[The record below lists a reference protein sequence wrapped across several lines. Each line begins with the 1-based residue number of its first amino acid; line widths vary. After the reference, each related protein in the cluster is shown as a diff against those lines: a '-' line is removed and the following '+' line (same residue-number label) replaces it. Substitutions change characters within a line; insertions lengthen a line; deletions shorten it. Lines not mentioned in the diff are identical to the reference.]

1 MFWGRRTFL
10 VDRSFQLKY
19 SFILGAIGVL
29 IGVIC
34 AVTMYLVQR
43 RLLSDIS
50 LPPALIEE
58 LTSINRQVTWVVMI
72 IALLCGVVLG
82 LFGLLITHRIAGP
95 IYALTQF
102 VAALALG
109 RYPLVRPIR
118 KSDEL
123 KDFFEL
129 FRRSVESLRAREVE
143 EIFRIEELI
152 LELSAIKGAAVEN
165 AVKSLRMLKQTK
177 VTSIGHLGEPDPEP
191 DLENPVSEL
200 ALAPPSQKAAGG

>member
-34 AVTMYLVQR
+34 AVTMYLVRR

-50 LPPALIEE
+50 LPPALIQE
-58 LTSINRQVTWVVMI
+58 LTSINRQVTWVVVFV
-72 IALLCGVVLG
+72 ALLCGVVLG
-82 LFGLLITHRIAGP
+82 LFGLLLTHRIAGP

-102 VAALALG
+102 VAALARG

-143 EIFRIEELI
+143 EIFRIEALI
-152 LELSAIKGAAVEN
+152 LELSALKGAAAEN

-177 VTSIGHLGEPDPEP
+177 VASIGHLGEPEPEP
-191 DLENPVSEL
+191 DLENRISEL

>member
-19 SFILGAIGVL
+19 SFILGVIGAL

-34 AVTMYLVQR
+34 AVAMYWVRQ
-43 RLLSDIS
+43 RLLDDIS
-50 LPPALIEE
+50 LPPALVEE
-58 LTSINRQVTWVVMI
+58 LASVNRQVTWV
-72 IALLCGVVLG
+72 ALVVAILCGVALG
-82 LFGLLITHRIAGP
+82 VFGILITHRIAGP

-102 VAALALG
+102 VAALARG

-118 KSDEL
+118 RSDEL

-129 FRRSVESLRAREVE
+129 FHKSVESLRAREVE

-152 LELSAIKGAAVEN
+152 LELSAIKGVAVEN
-165 AVKSLRMLKQTK
+165 AVKSLRRLKQNK
-177 VTSIGHLGEPDPEP
+177 KASIGHLGPADPELK
-191 DLENPVSEL
+191 LENQVSEL
-200 ALAPPSQKAAGG
+200 ALAHSEKAGG

>member
-10 VDRSFQLKY
+10 VDPSFQLKY

-34 AVTMYLVQR
+34 AVTMYLVRR
-43 RLLSDIS
+43 RLLADIS
-50 LPPALIEE
+50 LSPALIEE
-58 LTSINRQVTWVVMI
+58 LTSVNRHVTWVVLI
-72 IALLCGVVLG
+72 VAILCGVVLG
-82 LFGLLITHRIAGP
+82 VFGLLITHRIAGP

-102 VAALALG
+102 VAALARG

-118 KSDEL
+118 RSDEL

-129 FRRSVESLRAREVE
+129 FRKSVESLRAREVE

-152 LELSAIKGAAVEN
+152 LELSAVKGAAVEN
-165 AVKSLRMLKQTK
+165 AVKSLRMLKQNK
-177 VTSIGHLGEPDPEP
+177 VASIGHLGEPDPELG
-191 DLENPVSEL
+191 LENPVSEL
-200 ALAPPSQKAAGG
+200 ELAPSQKAAGG

>member
-34 AVTMYLVQR
+34 AVTMYLVRR
-43 RLLSDIS
+43 RLLADIS

-58 LTSINRQVTWVVMI
+58 LTSINRQVTWVVI
-72 IALLCGVVLG
+72 FVALLCGVVLS
-82 LFGLLITHRIAGP
+82 LFGLLLTHRIAGP

-102 VAALALG
+102 VAALARG

-191 DLENPVSEL
+191 DLENRVSEL